1 MSKKNFVQKKF
12 WFKNFFL
19 IKNSFGQKK
28 FVQKNFWSKKLLVKN
43 FFCPKRFF
51 RPKKIFGSKTFLVF
65 GPKKTFGS
73 KIFFWF
79 EEKKCLVQNFFCLIK
94 YFNKFFF
101 FFFQKNLSKKM
112 SKTFPPKNIFCA
124 KIILGWKIFGLKKML
139 ACKFLAAMSSSRSD
153 GVTQS
158 VRLFVTFFFF

>member
-1 MSKKNFVQKKF
+1 MSKKDFGPKQFLSRKIFWSKKNLVQKKF
-12 WFKNFFL
+12 CP
-19 IKNSFGQKK
+19 KK
-28 FVQKNFWSKKLLVKN
+28 FLVKKASQK

-79 EEKKCLVQNFFCLIK
+79 EEKKCLVQIFFCLIK

-124 KIILGWKIFGLKKML
+124 KIILGWKIFGLKKCWP
-139 ACKFLAAMSSSRSD
+139 ANF
-153 GVTQS
+153 
-158 VRLFVTFFFF
+158 